1 MWARIRD
8 LLHGVGVEVAAA
20 CPSKVNWPWRCAN
33 WCAGALLL
41 SPLRR
46 ADATQ
51 THACVCACACACVHV
66 YILCMH
72 DACAHAC
79 MHTYRCTPR
88 TNNGGYAAEKTRYS
102 AAALR
107 AYTVL
112 IETSDSKNPHASTYG
127 SEAVYQ
133 HIHFVHACTR
143 IHTHGSGSSSLLSS
157 SSLGLRHVRSRMSVP
172 E

>member
-33 WCAGALLL
+33 W
-41 SPLRR
+41 
-46 ADATQ
+46 
-51 THACVCACACACVHV
+51 
-66 YILCMH
+66 
-72 DACAHAC
+72 
-79 MHTYRCTPR
+79 CTPR

>member
-33 WCAGALLL
+33 W
-41 SPLRR
+41 
-46 ADATQ
+46 
-51 THACVCACACACVHV
+51 
-66 YILCMH
+66 
-72 DACAHAC
+72 
-79 MHTYRCTPR
+79 CTPR

-112 IETSDSKNPHASTYG
+112 IETSDSKNPHASTCTPRTNNGGYAAEKTHY
-127 SEAVYQ
+127 SAAALRAYTVLIETSDSKNP
-133 HIHFVHACTR
+133 HASTQAWRASC
-143 IHTHGSGSSSLLSS
+143 S
-157 SSLGLRHVRSRMSVP
+157 RSRELVQRAGRDLS
-172 E
+172 